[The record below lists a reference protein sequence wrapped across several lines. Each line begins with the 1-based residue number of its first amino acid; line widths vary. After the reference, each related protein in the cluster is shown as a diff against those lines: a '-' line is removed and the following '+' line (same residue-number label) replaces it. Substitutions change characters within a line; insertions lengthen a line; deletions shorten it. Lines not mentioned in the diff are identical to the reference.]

1 MTSCVSSSESK
12 PQNRGPLPANADFIE
27 TLEGCC
33 TACCTYYR
41 HLMARNDNL
50 LAVAV
55 AWPHLPEHVRQV
67 IVTLA
72 EAATQRDA
80 AKE

>member
-1 MTSCVSSSESK
+1 MTPCVSSRE
-12 PQNRGPLPANADFIE
+12 PWPENRGPVPVNTDSIE
-27 TLEGCC
+27 SLEGCC

-50 LAVAV
+50 LAVAA